1 MAKLLAVDDQRV
13 MRELIS
19 GVLNQEGHEV
29 ILAEDGIDAL
39 NIAREHVVD
48 MVLTDINMPNMN
60 GISLVSKLRRLDGY
74 QEIPIIMLTT
84 ESSDFKKDKARRMGA
99 DGWLQKPFDPKRLI
113 KAVNSCLAKA
123 GHILPTRRLSE
134 NRNRSEGKPF

>member
-1 MAKLLAVDDQRV
+1 MAKLLAVDDQKV

-19 GVLNQEGHEV
+19 GVLSQEGHEV
-29 ILAEDGIDAL
+29 ILAEDGVDAL
-39 NIAREHVVD
+39 NIARKQAVD

-60 GISLVSKLRRLDGY
+60 GISLVSKLRRLDSY
-74 QEIPIIMLTT
+74 QKIPIIMLTT
-84 ESSDFKKDKARRMGA
+84 ESSDFKKDKAKRMGA

-123 GHILPTRRLSE
+123 GHLLPTR
-134 NRNRSEGKPF
+134 

>member
-1 MAKLLAVDDQRV
+1 MAKLLAVDDQKV

-19 GVLNQEGHEV
+19 GVLSQEGHEV
-29 ILAEDGIDAL
+29 ILAEDGVDAL
-39 NIAREHVVD
+39 NIAREQVVD

-60 GISLVSKLRRLDGY
+60 GISLVSKLRRLDNY
-74 QEIPIIMLTT
+74 QKIPIIMLTT
-84 ESSDFKKDKARRMGA
+84 ESSDFKKDKAKRMGA

-123 GHILPTRRLSE
+123 GHLLPTR
-134 NRNRSEGKPF
+134 

>member
-1 MAKLLAVDDQRV
+1 MAKLLAVDDQKV
-13 MRELIS
+13 MRELIL
-19 GVLNQEGHEV
+19 GVLSQEGHEV

-39 NIAREHVVD
+39 EIARGQVVD

-60 GISLVSKLRRLDGY
+60 GISLVSKLRRLEGY

-84 ESSDFKKDKARRMGA
+84 ESSDFKKDKAKRMGA

-113 KAVNSCLAKA
+113 KAVNTCLAKA
-123 GHILPTRRLSE
+123 GHILPTR
-134 NRNRSEGKPF
+134 